1 MKQILDRNK
10 IENELKEIKKYLER
24 KTQGKVE
31 YELKN
36 NDDNEEYIEVI
47 VKFEKNRSLIFRFD
61 EVDFCGVA
69 KRKIKEEMKF
79 HIEEYLKNLKK

>member
-10 IENELKEIKKYLER
+10 IENELKDIKKYLER

-36 NDDNEEYIEVI
+36 NDDNEEYIEII
-47 VKFEKNRSLIFRFD
+47 VNFENNKKLIFRFD
-61 EVDFCGVA
+61 EVDFCGA
-69 KRKIKEEMKF
+69 IKRKIKEEMKF
-79 HIEEYLKNLKK
+79 HIEEYLRNLEK

>member
-1 MKQILDRNK
+1 MQQNK
-10 IENELKEIKKYLER
+10 EYIEKELRAIKEYIEKE
-24 KTQGKVE
+24 TTGKVE

-36 NDDNEEYIEVI
+36 NDDNEEYIEII
-47 VKFEKNRSLIFRFD
+47 VNFENNKKLIFRFD
-61 EVDFCGVA
+61 ETDFCGVN